1 MNNFNEL
8 IKKFQELGLAQNNT
22 KVDLPETPK
31 INTICRLYNNHF
43 GLYNNTN
50 MRECTHIY
58 TNKEAVLL
66 QIPYYIITGSAVLNR
81 SKFNSFL
88 SGGCMPCGWTKSTVE
103 GLNYKSVNAFLFDKR
118 LFGVYGVHNNQPAY
132 FVFSET
138 IRDLVGEYL
147 REVLYE
153 ITGVD
158 NAYNN
163 MYPVDGGCCCNQ
175 CYTSLGESKIDT
187 KQFENKSVF
196 EIAELFGEGCQVF
209 VEENKLEI
217 FNENNKYSFIIEK
230 I

>member
-22 KVDLPETPK
+22 KVDLPEIPK

-43 GLYNNTN
+43 GLYNNTH
-50 MRECTHIY
+50 MRECNHMY
-58 TNKEAVLL
+58 VNKDAVLL
-66 QIPYYIITGSAVLNR
+66 QIPYYMITGSAVLNR
-81 SKFNSFL
+81 SKFSSFL
-88 SGGCMPCGWTKSTVE
+88 SGGCMPCGWTKSTIE
-103 GLNYKSVNAFLFDKR
+103 GLNYRSVESFLFSKR

-138 IRDLVGEYL
+138 IRDLVGEDL
-147 REVLYE
+147 QEVLYE
-153 ITGVD
+153 ITGVAD
-158 NAYNN
+158 AYKC
-163 MYPVDGGCCCNQ
+163 MYPVDAGCCCNQ

-217 FNENNKYSFIIEK
+217 FNENNKYGFVIEK
-230 I
+230 L